1 MRASPELTALSS
13 GAACGAMLAKAIWKQ
28 FWMLSGGSLEEP
40 NRTTLRTAL
49 LKYFDENVAPELP
62 PGEPAPGSKVLFL
75 ELFRKSCA
83 DSFMTHLAEYFEKHA
98 KKLKK
103 GRRR

>member
-1 MRASPELTALSS
+1 MANSLELAVLSR
-13 GAACGAMLAKAIWKQ
+13 GAACGAMLAKQTWKN

-49 LKYFDENVAPELP
+49 LKYFDENVAPALP
-62 PGEPAPGSKVLFL
+62 SGEVLPGSKAVFL
-75 ELFRKSCA
+75 DLFRTSCA
-83 DSFMTHLAEYFEKHA
+83 DSFMVHLAEHFKKHT

-103 GRRR
+103 GRRK